1 MPRAT
6 MTSKGQVTVPA
17 EIRKA
22 LSLEPG
28 DQLQFTLLPDGT
40 VLLRARNVPLRA
52 LKGLVKADR
61 GARVRI
67 EDMSFGTA

>member
-17 EIRKA
+17 EIRRA
-22 LSLEPG
+22 LRLEPG
-28 DQLQFTLLPDGT
+28 DSLQFTLLPDGT
-40 VLLRARNVPLRA
+40 ALLRARNGSLRQ
-52 LKGLVKADR
+52 LKGIVKAAR
-61 GARVRI
+61 GTRVRI

>member
-17 EIRKA
+17 GIRKA
-22 LSLEPG
+22 LCLEPG

-40 VLLRARNVPLRA
+40 VLLRARNVPLQA
-52 LKGLVKADR
+52 LKGLVKAGR

-67 EDMSFGTA
+67 EHMSFGTA

>member
-6 MTSKGQVTVPA
+6 LTSKGQVTVPA

-40 VLLRARNVPLRA
+40 VLLRARNVPLQA
-52 LKGLVKADR
+52 IKGLVRA
-61 GARVRI
+61 GPGTRVRT
-67 EDMSFGTA
+67 EDMSFGSA

>member
-40 VLLRARNVPLRA
+40 VLLRARNVPLQA

-61 GARVRI
+61 GNRVRI